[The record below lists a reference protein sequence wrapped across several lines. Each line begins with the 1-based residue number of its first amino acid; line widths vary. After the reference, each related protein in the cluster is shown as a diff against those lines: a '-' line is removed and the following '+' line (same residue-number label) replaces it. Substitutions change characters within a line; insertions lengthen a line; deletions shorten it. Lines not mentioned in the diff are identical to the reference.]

1 MLFRSFVLPGIPSGT
16 PPANT
21 IVEQVMKRLVIK
33 NKRKI
38 WLWFL
43 FIVLLILACRAAYV
57 TGNKNMQIRDEAVE
71 EQQVENV
78 VGQDKVE
85 RLC

>member
-1 MLFRSFVLPGIPSGT
+1 MKWKIYLPDS
-16 PPANT
+16 
-21 IVEQVMKRLVIK
+21 IK

-43 FIVLLILACRAAYV
+43 FIVLLILACRATYV

>member
-1 MLFRSFVLPGIPSGT
+1 MY
-16 PPANT
+16 
-21 IVEQVMKRLVIK
+21 KRQ
-33 NKRKI
+33 
-38 WLWFL
+38 
-43 FIVLLILACRAAYV
+43 AAYV

>member
-1 MLFRSFVLPGIPSGT
+1 
-16 PPANT
+16 
-21 IVEQVMKRLVIK
+21 MKRLVIK

-43 FIVLLILACRAAYV
+43 FAVLLSLACGAAYV
-57 TGNKNMQIRDEAVE
+57 TVNKNMQIRDEAVE
-71 EQQVENV
+71 GQQVENV

>member
-1 MLFRSFVLPGIPSGT
+1 
-16 PPANT
+16 
-21 IVEQVMKRLVIK
+21 MKRLVIK

-43 FIVLLILACRAAYV
+43 FIVLLILAGRAAYV

>member
-1 MLFRSFVLPGIPSGT
+1 
-16 PPANT
+16 
-21 IVEQVMKRLVIK
+21 MKRLVIK

-43 FIVLLILACRAAYV
+43 FIVLLILACGAAYV
-57 TGNKNMQIRDEAVE
+57 TGNKNMQIRDEAAE
-71 EQQVENV
+71 EQQVENI

>member
-1 MLFRSFVLPGIPSGT
+1 
-16 PPANT
+16 
-21 IVEQVMKRLVIK
+21 MKRLVIK

-43 FIVLLILACRAAYV
+43 FLVLLILACRAAYV

-71 EQQVENV
+71 EQQAESSGNRIKWRYYVESIFEN
-78 VGQDKVE
+78 
-85 RLC
+85 

>member
-1 MLFRSFVLPGIPSGT
+1 
-16 PPANT
+16 
-21 IVEQVMKRLVIK
+21 MKRLVIK

-43 FIVLLILACRAAYV
+43 FIVLLILACRATYV
-57 TGNKNMQIRDEAVE
+57 TGNNNMQIRDEAVE

>member
-1 MLFRSFVLPGIPSGT
+1 
-16 PPANT
+16 
-21 IVEQVMKRLVIK
+21 MKRLVIK

-43 FIVLLILACRAAYV
+43 VIVLLILACRATYV

-78 VGQDKVE
+78 MGQDKVE

>member
-1 MLFRSFVLPGIPSGT
+1 
-16 PPANT
+16 
-21 IVEQVMKRLVIK
+21 MKRLVTK

-43 FIVLLILACRAAYV
+43 FIVLLILACRATYV

>member
-1 MLFRSFVLPGIPSGT
+1 
-16 PPANT
+16 
-21 IVEQVMKRLVIK
+21 MKRLVIK

-57 TGNKNMQIRDEAVE
+57 TVNKNMQIRDEAVE